1 MQTRTREMR
10 ELDYS
15 MAPPP
20 RLHTGSTAIFNEK
33 KMQMQMQIG
42 SQISISTRGSGKVHL
57 E

>member
-1 MQTRTREMR
+1 
-10 ELDYS
+10 

-20 RLHTGSTAIFNEK
+20 RLHAGSTAIFNEK

-42 SQISISTRGSGKVHL
+42 SQISISTRGGEKVHR